1 MGDTV
6 NLAARLMAKASPG
19 QILATPEVLE
29 RSRQQFEVAH
39 VAPFFVKGKAKPVE
53 AREVLARAGR
63 RAEDRGGAFP
73 LVGRNAEMQAWR
85 AMVRSASEGTG
96 GGVEVIGEAGV
107 GKSRLIEEFRSV
119 AGDMTTLTATCEY
132 YDSSTPYA
140 VLRALVRGLLLLDEE
155 GKYPPTPEGLRA
167 ALAAVAPGLVPWA
180 PLVGAVV
187 GIDTPETPESAELEL
202 EFRSHRLAAVV
213 TELLEAL
220 VRGPMLVVLED
231 THWMDEASGEL
242 LSRVMARA
250 NDKPWLLVL
259 TRRDV
264 ETGFVAPEGATRLRL
279 EPLVGADAIELVQ
292 VAAR

>member
-1 MGDTV
+1 MSTTTRQ
-6 NLAARLMAKASPG
+6 LL
-19 QILATPEVLE
+19 TPCSALWC
-29 RSRQQFEVAH
+29 
-39 VAPFFVKGKAKPVE
+39 
-53 AREVLARAGR
+53 AGCYFSTR
-63 RAEDRGGAFP
+63 RANTRRPRKVCD
-73 LVGRNAEMQAWR
+73 
-85 AMVRSASEGTG
+85 
-96 GGVEVIGEAGV
+96 
-107 GKSRLIEEFRSV
+107 
-119 AGDMTTLTATCEY
+119 
-132 YDSSTPYA
+132 
-140 VLRALVRGLLLLDEE
+140 
-155 GKYPPTPEGLRA
+155 A

-292 VAAR
+292 VAARDAPLPPHEAAALAERSGGNPLFLRELVAVASNAGSIESLPDSVEAVIAARIDQLVGK